1 MGTKS
6 EDFLRG
12 KRQLLVLLTAGPGW
26 GRAGIAEAPIIGTFL
41 PMSTAADPTPPRPA
55 LLADSWTPEALA
67 RGGWRGGLQATWR
80 VLATCWHGV
89 RDNHLPQQAAAL
101 TYYTLM
107 SLGPILA
114 LAITVSGFILSKA
127 DKNAESPAKAALV
140 KVIEYIV
147 PAASV
152 KASVPGGGATHKL
165 SDINP
170 EVDAFVTRLL
180 ANAASGQAG
189 VIGLT
194 IIFVL
199 AVLMLSRVEDAL
211 NGIWGVRY
219 GRSWRDRFAN
229 YLLFLVLFFLIG
241 ATTIT
246 MLSLSAFAESLGK
259 TTTWLGGWLAG
270 VPGHERI
277 LGFISGSGPFFA
289 SVGLL
294 ALTFAVFNRMMP
306 NVRVRWSAAFVGGI
320 AIALLVTA
328 NHQLAA
334 LYVGKVTQFQ
344 DLYGGL
350 SIILVLMFGTYL
362 SWLFVLIGGQVAYAY
377 QHRRALARHKSWE
390 NLSHRAR
397 RTLAFVCVAETLRR
411 YRGGLAGPRAEDIAA
426 VARIPGTVADGCLQM
441 LRDAGLL
448 ALESRTEGHR
458 PARPLEEMTIGQ
470 LWSIVDLRSDG
481 EAGEPDLRSDPAA
494 QELARIEQRLMETS
508 ESKLTLGELAA
519 RA

>member
-41 PMSTAADPTPPRPA
+41 PMSPAADPTPPRPT
-55 LLADSWTPEALA
+55 LLADSWSPEALA
-67 RGGWRGGLQATWR
+67 RGGWRGGLQTTWR

-441 LRDAGLL
+441 LRDAGVL

>member
-1 MGTKS
+1 MS
-6 EDFLRG
+6 
-12 KRQLLVLLTAGPGW
+12 P
-26 GRAGIAEAPIIGTFL
+26 EAAP
-41 PMSTAADPTPPRPA
+41 PPRPT
-55 LLADSWTPEALA
+55 LLADSWSPEALA

-80 VLATCWHGV
+80 VATTCAHGV

-127 DKNAESPAKAALV
+127 DKNAENPAKAALV

-294 ALTFAVFNRMMP
+294 ALAFAVFNRMMP

-426 VARIPGTVADGCLQM
+426 VARISGTVADGCLQM